1 MFHQFRLGE
10 EFVEAKSSRTVY
22 KSINQSSL
30 VAIFSLCYGLISD
43 LSKGYAKAVE
53 DLSKIG

>member
-22 KSINQSSL
+22 ESINQSSWWQYFL
-30 VAIFSLCYGLISD
+30 SVTALISD